1 MNRIA
6 RTLWG
11 IAIAGL
17 LAAAGGA
24 EAAGPSSSSLTV
36 GTKAPDFRLKN
47 LEGDEVT
54 LYEMLKEGPVLLD
67 FWALWCKPCL
77 KALPATDKISKEY
90 GDEGVTVV
98 TINTDSP
105 RSTAKVRSYVKSHGY
120 QFQVLLD
127 PNMETRRLYRYRSI
141 PQLFLIASDGTIA
154 FSKIGYAPGQERR
167 IVEQI
172 DQLLA
177 EEAEGEG
184 EGREEG

>member
-6 RTLWG
+6 RTLLG
-11 IAIAGL
+11 ITIAGL
-17 LAAAGGA
+17 FAVSGGA
-24 EAAGPSSSSLTV
+24 EAANPPSSSLTV
-36 GTKAPDFRLKN
+36 GTKAPDFKLVN

-54 LYEMLKEGPVLLD
+54 LYEILKEGPVLLD

-77 KALPATDKISKEY
+77 KALPATDEISKKYEE
-90 GDEGVTVV
+90 EGVTVLTV
-98 TINTDSP
+98 NTDSP

-120 QFQVLLD
+120 RFQVLLD
-127 PNMETRRLYRYRSI
+127 PNMETRRLFRYRSI
-141 PQLFLIASDGTIA
+141 PQLFLIASDGTIE

-177 EEAEGEG
+177 KEAVGEAEGRG
-184 EGREEG
+184 EG